1 MNFFSL
7 PPSGNPIPI
16 SHIFRATS
24 VFFRNTQGEDG
35 FQEIIKTYLKVK
47 HCLLVS
53 SGTGAL
59 WLILKAAKKI
69 EQKRNEVIIPAYTC
83 PSVAAAVIRA
93 GLKPILC
100 DINMQDF
107 GFELEALKKKINF
120 KTLAIIIVHL
130 FGFPSN
136 IRKVKQISRSSNILL
151 IEDAAQALGNSMINS
166 PQEKLGS
173 LGDIGF
179 YSFGRGK
186 PLTLNHG
193 GLIVTNNSQLFEQIF
208 QIYQTIE
215 RPSLTE
221 NFLLL
226 AKLYFYVFFFHPSL
240 YWIPQSIPFLK
251 LGKTIF
257 DLNFKIKKTSPI
269 AVALANK
276 SIGLIEEN
284 KKVRQKNTTFLLQRL
299 NSFKKINLPAYPFPY
314 LRFPLIV
321 SSNTHRNRLLAH
333 LRAQGL
339 GATMFYPCPLNE
351 QPGLKE
357 YLHDTNIYPNAKKLS
372 QTLITLPLHQG
383 VSHKD
388 LNTMV
393 DIITHYL

>member
-53 SGTGAL
+53 SGTAAL
-59 WLILKAAKKI
+59 WLILKAAKEI

-136 IRKVKQISRSSNILL
+136 IKKVKQISRSSNILL

-321 SSNTHRNRLLAH
+321 SSNTHRNRLLA
-333 LRAQGL
+333 LPK
-339 GATMFYPCPLNE
+339 GARTRSHYV
-351 QPGLKE
+351 
-357 YLHDTNIYPNAKKLS
+357 LS
-372 QTLITLPLHQG
+372 L
-383 VSHKD
+383 SFK
-388 LNTMV
+388 
-393 DIITHYL
+393 